1 MSIQKI
7 LLPIDFSEHSRL
19 ALDRGIEIAHA
30 TSAQIDLVH
39 AIEELVY
46 RGVRYTEALS
56 PNALEERREERI
68 AQLEEWR
75 EIAQRAGVEA
85 SAQIVSGDPRN
96 AVLEHAERTSPDLI
110 VIGSHGRSR
119 LRTAL
124 LGSVSEYVLRA
135 ARCDVLLV
143 KAARA

>member
-1 MSIQKI
+1 MSIQTI
-7 LLPIDFSEHSRL
+7 LLPIDFSEHSRR
-19 ALDRGIEIAHA
+19 ALDRGVEVARA
-30 TSAQIDLVH
+30 TSARIELVH

-56 PNALEERREERI
+56 PNALEERREERVAELESWRTI
-68 AQLEEWR
+68 AEQ
-75 EIAQRAGVEA
+75 AGVEA

-96 AVLEHAERTSPDLI
+96 AILEHAEHTKPDLI

-119 LRTAL
+119 LQTAL

-135 ARCDVLLV
+135 AHCDVLLV
-143 KAARA
+143 RTADR